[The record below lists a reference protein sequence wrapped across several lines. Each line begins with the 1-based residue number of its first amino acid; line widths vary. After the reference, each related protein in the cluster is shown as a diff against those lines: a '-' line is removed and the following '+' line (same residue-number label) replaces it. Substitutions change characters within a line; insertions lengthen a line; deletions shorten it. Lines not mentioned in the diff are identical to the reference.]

1 MRCRI
6 VALSSAS
13 WRPSDSTDGNVRS
26 SRIFSNNSTRSVRP
40 YKSPSNPNKCVS
52 NSRRIPPQIRHGIVN
67 SSVDRNTRTI
77 DSIGCAPIVG
87 HLNVSGRKAQR
98 MPQPTP
104 VHDCTRNRPTGF
116 HTPRRQA
123 LCNRAIGVC
132 DPTVGSPISTSSSLS
147 FGTSTSTR
155 DPNLMNPH
163 TLFCST
169 RSPGF
174 I

>member
-1 MRCRI
+1 MGTYARREFSPTI
-6 VALSSAS
+6 PPAASDRTNRRRTRTNASPTADASA
-13 WRPSDSTDGNVRS
+13 D
-26 SRIFSNNSTRSVRP
+26 
-40 YKSPSNPNKCVS
+40 
-52 NSRRIPPQIRHGIVN
+52 RRIPPQIRHGIVN
-67 SSVDRNTRTI
+67 SSVDRDTRTI

-87 HLNVSGRKAQR
+87 HLNVCSRKAQC

-104 VHDCTRNRPTGF
+104 VHDRTRNRPTGF

-123 LCNRAIGVC
+123 LCNRTIGVC

-155 DPNLMNPH
+155 DPNLMNPQ